1 MALIYIV
8 EDDESI
14 GMLIRAA
21 LSAAA
26 HETRL
31 MADASQLEKAIEEG
45 EVPDLLLLDI
55 MLPGKDGWS
64 ILAEWK
70 ARARTASV
78 PVMILSAKSEE
89 LDKVRGLENG
99 AEDYITK
106 PFGILELQ
114 ARVKTVLRRSPSG
127 APVMYR
133 LDDLTMDVQKKE
145 VRRGGEEVRLTKREM
160 ELLEYLFRHAGQVV
174 SREQLLE
181 AVWDYRHEADTTRTV
196 DYHVA
201 SLRQKLG
208 GEAQNQYIE
217 TVRGFGYR
225 MKKEQGR

>member
-21 LSAAA
+21 LNAAA

-31 MADASQLEKAIEEG
+31 MVNAAELEKAIEE
-45 EVPDLLLLDI
+45 EIPALLLLDI
-55 MLPGKDGWS
+55 MLPGKDGWTV
-64 ILAEWK
+64 LAEWK
-70 ARARTASV
+70 ARRRTADV
-78 PVMILSAKSEE
+78 PVVILSAKSEE
-89 LDKVRGLENG
+89 LDKVRGLESG

-106 PFGILELQ
+106 PFGVLELQ
-114 ARVKTVLRRSPSG
+114 ARIKNVLRRSVGSTS
-127 APVMYR
+127 AVFR
-133 LDDLTMDVQKKE
+133 LDDLTMDAQKKE
-145 VRRGGEEVRLTKREM
+145 VRRGEEEIRLTRREM

-181 AVWDYRHEADTTRTV
+181 SVWDYRHEAETTRTV

-208 GEAQNQYIE
+208 GDAQNRYIE

-225 MKKEQGR
+225 MKKE